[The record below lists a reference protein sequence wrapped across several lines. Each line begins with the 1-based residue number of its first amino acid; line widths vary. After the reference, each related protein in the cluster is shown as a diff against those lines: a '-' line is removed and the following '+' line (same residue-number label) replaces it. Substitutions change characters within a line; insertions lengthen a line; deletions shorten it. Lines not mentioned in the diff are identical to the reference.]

1 VSVLDLKCIFCAIVS
16 GAAPAS
22 VVHEDEHLIAFCDL
36 RPINRGHLLI
46 APKRH
51 ATNLAELPAE
61 TGALMFPLAQRL
73 SARIRHSPIPADG
86 INLVLADG
94 AAAGQTVFHVHLH
107 VIPRVIKD
115 GFGLHGGAR
124 AATRSDLDQVAR
136 LLITDP

>member
-1 VSVLDLKCIFCAIVS
+1 MSVLDLNCIFCAIVS

-22 VVHEDEHLIAFCDL
+22 VVHEDEQLIAFCDL

-61 TGALMFPLAQRL
+61 TGALMFKLAQRL
-73 SARIRHSPIPADG
+73 AARIRHSPIPADG
-86 INLVLADG
+86 INLSLADG

-107 VIPRVIKD
+107 VIPRLIKD
-115 GFGLHGGAR
+115 GFGPHGGAR
-124 AATRSDLDQVAR
+124 AVTRSDLDQVAR